1 MTRACGW
8 EENVTS
14 VLSVKGTFQLT
25 YSFIFLVLIRE
36 RLEKKLNFDNY
47 QEKFGMLLH
56 VEELQ
61 MQKDIR
67 NYDMKGVVFQQEK
80 EDRRF
85 LVLEVSHWL
94 GTSNGKNISSSN
106 IERFMAVT
114 LFEFIISC

>member
-14 VLSVKGTFQLT
+14 VLLVKGTFQLT

-36 RLEKKLNFDNY
+36 RLEKKLNYDNY

-80 EDRRF
+80 GDRRF

-94 GTSNGKNISSSN
+94 GTSNEKKYLKFKY
-106 IERFMAVT
+106 RT
-114 LFEFIISC
+114 LWP